1 MATAKQRIRHFI
13 QTYRRNFGAMVK
25 AQGGLCAGQA
35 VVIEFRDRQP
45 ECIVHMGSTIL
56 IQRYARRIAPE
67 VGKAFARAIHLSKPG
82 QAPAICLYMRAPGD
96 VAAAIMVVDLKVR
109 QNEPK

>member
-1 MATAKQRIRHFI
+1 MTTAKQRIRHLI

-35 VVIEFRDRQP
+35 VVIEFRDKQP
-45 ECIVHMGSTIL
+45 ECVVHMGSTIL

-67 VGKAFARAIHLSKPG
+67 VGKAFARAIYLSKPG
-82 QAPAICLYMRAPGD
+82 QAAAICLYMRAPGD
-96 VAAAIMVVDLKVR
+96 VAAAVMVISLRTALSEAK
-109 QNEPK
+109 